1 MAGEMKQLTKK
12 QMAEMMGF
20 NRSFLYYQSN
30 QTVVDGKLGEQ
41 IGLVMGINPGYG
53 HRRIA
58 LAFGAGKVNRKR
70 VLRVMKKF
78 NLKPKISRKRL
89 RKKKDENRPVAQYSN
104 LVELVPQQEINKPD
118 LIWVSDFTYLKFR
131 QTFIYLATI
140 LDQFTREV
148 VGWQVSSYHNQALV
162 LGALVHALGNKHY
175 HLPEY
180 LHSDQG
186 SEYDSQTYTELAESL
201 GIQISMSRKKSPWEN
216 PHQESFYSHFKLESN
231 NFKQLENSGEFI
243 EAIYQAINY
252 YNNRRIHTALKMSPS
267 EFRRQFNQAEG
278 SDCVF

>member
-12 QMAEMMGF
+12 QMAAMMGF

-58 LAFGAGKVNRKR
+58 LAFGPGKVNRKR

-118 LIWVSDFTYLKFR
+118 LIWVSDFTYLKFQ
-131 QTFIYLATI
+131 QTFI
-140 LDQFTREV
+140 
-148 VGWQVSSYHNQALV
+148 
-162 LGALVHALGNKHY
+162 
-175 HLPEY
+175 
-180 LHSDQG
+180 
-186 SEYDSQTYTELAESL
+186 
-201 GIQISMSRKKSPWEN
+201 
-216 PHQESFYSHFKLESN
+216 
-231 NFKQLENSGEFI
+231 
-243 EAIYQAINY
+243 
-252 YNNRRIHTALKMSPS
+252 
-267 EFRRQFNQAEG
+267 
-278 SDCVF
+278 